1 MNAERGSPW
10 PSTPSHLPKRWCVA
24 FCDTSLRPILLPTRG
39 YMPRCGCSSAFV
51 RGLKMNENELKKE
64 REDML
69 SEYRFDYNEA
79 RPNRFGNCL
88 IEADLKLKYVLV

>member
-1 MNAERGSPW
+1 
-10 PSTPSHLPKRWCVA
+10 
-24 FCDTSLRPILLPTRG
+24 
-39 YMPRCGCSSAFV
+39 
-51 RGLKMNENELKKE
+51 MNENELKKE

-79 RPNRFGNCL
+79 RPNLFGNCW